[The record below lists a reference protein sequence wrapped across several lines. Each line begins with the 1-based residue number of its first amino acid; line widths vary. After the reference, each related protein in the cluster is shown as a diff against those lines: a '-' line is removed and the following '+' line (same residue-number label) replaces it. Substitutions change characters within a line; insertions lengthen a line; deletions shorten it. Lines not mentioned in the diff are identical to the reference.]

1 MSNTLENTNT
11 MPANLSG
18 RLRNTPL
25 PYTSGLLPLFE
36 AVVNSIHAIE
46 EAELAMDDGRISITI
61 LRKQAQGSL
70 ALDQSKADQKGSN
83 AKYKDLTTD

>member
-1 MSNTLENTNT
+1 MSAAPENTNT

-25 PYTSGLLPLFE
+25 PQRSGLLPLFE

-46 EAELAMDDGRISITI
+46 EAGLTMDDGRISITI
-61 LRKQAQGSL
+61 LRKDKQGSL
-70 ALDQSKADQKGSN
+70 GLEDTVDSTK
-83 AKYKDLTTD
+83 LTSAVSV